1 MARALSSHL
10 DEYYHVFSDGTTAR
24 LHVTPWD
31 RSTVADGAWQNVNT
45 IKPLSSRDI
54 YLAECIDE
62 LSSKQ
67 IIYSAGDGISID
79 PVPDSDKFE
88 ISLTSLTLTSY
99 DFQSGFSATEDSANN
114 KVTVDVLVDG
124 TTIKFNHDG
133 KLCCNS
139 DGVIATSYS
148 AQNIDIK
155 KDYEYHYNIG
165 DLPIVFTGS
174 IPSAPQNNN
183 PSAGSILFIG

>member
-54 YLAECIDE
+54 YLAECIDD

-79 PVPDSDKFE
+79 PDSFT
-88 ISLTSLTLTSY
+88 ISLSNGYVVRTY
-99 DFQSGFSATEDSANN
+99 DFQSGFSASQPDANN

-124 TTIKFNHDG
+124 KTININHDG
-133 KLCCNS
+133 KLYCNS

-148 AQNIDIK
+148 AQDINIK

-183 PSAGSILFIG
+183 SSAGSILFIG

>member
-10 DEYYHVFSDGTTAR
+10 DEYYHVFNDGTTAR

-45 IKPLSSRDI
+45 IKPLSSRDV
-54 YLAECIDE
+54 YLAECIDD

-79 PVPDSDKFE
+79 PDSFT
-88 ISLTSLTLTSY
+88 ISLDNGYVVRTY
-99 DFQSGFSATEDSANN
+99 DFQSGFSASQPDTNN
-114 KVTVDVLVDG
+114 KVTVDVLVDNE
-124 TTIKFNHDG
+124 TIHINHDG
-133 KLCCNS
+133 ELYCNS
-139 DGVIATSYS
+139 SGVIATSYS

>member
-31 RSTVADGAWQNVNT
+31 RTTVADGAWQNVNT
-45 IKPLSSRDI
+45 IKPLSSRDV
-54 YLAECIDE
+54 YLAECIDD

-67 IIYSAGDGISID
+67 IIYSAGPGISID
-79 PVPDSDKFE
+79 PDSFT
-88 ISLTSLTLTSY
+88 ISLANGYVVRTY
-99 DFQSGFSATEDSANN
+99 DFQSGFSASQPDANN
-114 KVTVDVLVDG
+114 KVTVEALIDNE
-124 TTIKFNHDG
+124 TIKLNQDG
-133 KLCCNS
+133 QLYCNS

-148 AQNIDIK
+148 AQHIDIK

>member
-31 RSTVADGAWQNVNT
+31 RNTVADGAWQNVNT
-45 IKPLSSRDI
+45 IKPLSSRDV
-54 YLAECIDE
+54 YLAECIDD

-67 IIYSAGDGISID
+67 IIYSAGSGISID

-114 KVTVDVLVDG
+114 KVTVEALIDNE
-124 TTIKFNHDG
+124 TIKLNHDG
-133 KLCCNS
+133 ELCCNS

-148 AQNIDIK
+148 AQNINIT

-174 IPSAPQNNN
+174 IPTAPPNNN